1 MYYFYIYGK
10 GEKMKYIALHA
21 LVLVTLVSCGLDGTP
36 QPTRQQN
43 RTTHL
48 NNQME
53 IVCIDSVQ
61 YITYSDAHQYGLTVK
76 FNKNGTVA
84 TCTN

>member
-1 MYYFYIYGK
+1 
-10 GEKMKYIALHA
+10 MKYIALSA
-21 LVLVTLVSCGLDGTP
+21 LVLSTLMSCGLDGTP
-36 QPTRQQN
+36 QPTRNQY
-43 RTTHL
+43 RTTDL
-48 NNQME
+48 KNRME

-61 YITYSDAHQYGLTVK
+61 YITYSDVHQYGLTVK

>member
-1 MYYFYIYGK
+1 
-10 GEKMKYIALHA
+10 MKYIALSA
-21 LVLVTLVSCGLDGTP
+21 LVLSTLVSCGLDGTP
-36 QPTRQQN
+36 QPTLTQRRTTNLQN
-43 RTTHL
+43 R
-48 NNQME
+48 MV

-61 YITYSDAHQYGLTVK
+61 YITYSDVHQYGLTVK

>member
-1 MYYFYIYGK
+1 
-10 GEKMKYIALHA
+10 MKYITLSA
-21 LVLVTLVSCGLDGTP
+21 LVLSALVSCGLDGTP
-36 QPTRQQN
+36 QPTLLQR
-43 RTTHL
+43 RTTDLRDH
-48 NNQME
+48 MA

-61 YITYSDAHQYGLTVK
+61 YITYSDVHQYGLTVK

>member
-1 MYYFYIYGK
+1 
-10 GEKMKYIALHA
+10 MKYIALYA
-21 LVLVTLVSCGLDGTP
+21 LVLSTFVSCGLDGTP

-43 RTTHL
+43 RTYYL
-48 NNQME
+48 INKME

-61 YITYSDAHQYGLTVK
+61 YITYSDVHQYGLTVK

-84 TCTN
+84 TCAN